1 MRKWLKRGTL
11 AVIGAVLVG
20 GFLFGTDFFSYVKT
34 SAGTVRES
42 VRENVPIE
50 FELERAR
57 DLINEILPEIHSNIH
72 VIAQDEVEIAA
83 LQEDIQQ
90 STEQLG
96 DERKGLARLR
106 NKLNVV
112 NASYSVSGRNYS
124 RAQLMEFVSQRFSRV
139 KDAEVILGSKQ
150 RLLNTRETSLQ
161 AAMQL
166 LERARHKKAELEQKV
181 EGLIAQNRLLKASAV
196 QSKVHVDHSKLS
208 RADQLLSDIQK
219 RLDVAERV
227 LAHEESTVL
236 FIEPSMIDETSLLA
250 EIDAHLADDDD
261 SSDVAVAAND
271 E

>member
-11 AVIGAVLVG
+11 AVIGVVLIG
-20 GFLFGTDFFSYVKT
+20 GFLFGTDFFSYVRT
-34 SAGTVRES
+34 SAGNVRES

-57 DLINEILPEIHSNIH
+57 DLINEILPEIHSSIH

-83 LQEDIQQ
+83 LQEDIKQ
-90 STEQLG
+90 SGEKLIE
-96 DERKGLARLR
+96 DRKGLGRLR
-106 NKLNVV
+106 DKLKVV
-112 NASYSVSGRNYS
+112 NASYCVSGRNYS
-124 RAQLMEFVSQRFSRV
+124 RAQLMEFMSQRFSRV
-139 KDAEVILGSKQ
+139 KDAEIILGSKQ

-166 LERARHKKAELEQKV
+166 LERARHRKTELEQKV
-181 EGLIAQNRLLKASAV
+181 EGLVAKNRLLKASAV

-208 RADQLLSDIQK
+208 RADQLLDDIQK

-227 LAHEESTVL
+227 LSHEESTTL
-236 FIEPSMIDETSLLA
+236 FIEPSMIDEASLLA
-250 EIDAHLADDDD
+250 EIDAHLADDEE
-261 SSDVAVAAND
+261 SDVAIAAND